1 MFQAYSKPA
10 TWVMKRQHQLK
21 KSQRFPQLQST
32 GTNLRFGMSKI
43 PQLCPVFQPP
53 SPLHHQSHQLHVSK
67 TPSSGKT
74 SFRHLIIRSQR
85 KISLLHRQKKSSRNC
100 PSIIAVPRIDTLSFP
115 NCLRKT
121 QTTHCSEM
129 TSCRQ
134 KSSRERKSLF
144 RIFCL
149 FYLLP
154 KQVFTEVLLTSSR
167 SCLQVNSKIQK
178 RNPPSRGTQVF
189 PPQFLA
195 RGLRASSQT
204 TVSLSRSLRIRLCPR
219 FHNIPPRFPDP
230 HFLNPKQGS
239 PN

>member
-10 TWVMKRQHQLK
+10 TWVIKRQHQLR
-21 KSQRFPQLQST
+21 KSQRFLQLQST
-32 GTNLRFGMSKI
+32 GTNLRFDMSKI

-53 SPLHHQSHQLHVSK
+53 SPLDHQSNQIHLSR
-67 TPSSGKT
+67 TPSSAKT

-85 KISLLHRQKKSSRNC
+85 KISHLHRQKKSSRNC

-134 KSSRERKSLF
+134 KSSRGRKSLF

-149 FYLLP
+149 FCLPP

-167 SCLQVNSKIQK
+167 SCLQVNSKSRK
-178 RNPPSRGTQVF
+178 RNPPSSGT
-189 PPQFLA
+189 
-195 RGLRASSQT
+195 
-204 TVSLSRSLRIRLCPR
+204 
-219 FHNIPPRFPDP
+219 
-230 HFLNPKQGS
+230 
-239 PN
+239 

>member
-1 MFQAYSKPA
+1 MFQAFSKPTA
-10 TWVMKRQHQLK
+10 TWVIKRQHQLR

-32 GTNLRFGMSKI
+32 GTNLRFDMSKI

-53 SPLHHQSHQLHVSK
+53 SPLHHQSHQIHLSK

-85 KISLLHRQKKSSRNC
+85 KISPLHRQKKSSRNC

-115 NCLRKT
+115 NCMRKT

-129 TSCRQ
+129 TSYRQ
-134 KSSRERKSLF
+134 KSFRGRSLF

-149 FYLLP
+149 FCLPP

-167 SCLQVNSKIQK
+167 SCPQVNSKSRK
-178 RNPPSRGTQVF
+178 RNPPSRGT
-189 PPQFLA
+189 
-195 RGLRASSQT
+195 
-204 TVSLSRSLRIRLCPR
+204 
-219 FHNIPPRFPDP
+219 
-230 HFLNPKQGS
+230 
-239 PN
+239 